1 MERLAIGHCIG
12 VACGQNSIED
22 STPEDGR
29 RGRGFQAMP
38 PRPIIIDCDPGQD
51 DALAILLALGSP
63 AELEVLAI
71 TAVAGNVPLALTH
84 ANARKVVELAG
95 RADIPVHAGCHRPL
109 ARPLVTAEFVHGQT
123 GLDGA
128 ALPAPSLPLAP
139 AHAVDA
145 IVELVRARPPGTVTL
160 CPIGPLTNVA
170 TAMQKAPD
178 LAGRLREI
186 VLMGG
191 AIGEGNVTPAAEF
204 NIYVDPH
211 AAKMVFEAGVPI
223 AMCGL
228 DVTHQ
233 ALVTPERLAAI
244 RALGTPVGAAVSGLL
259 EFYNLYD
266 QTRRGRPGA
275 PLHDPCAIAYLL
287 RPQLFSGR
295 DCHVAIETVGEHTL
309 GRTVVDWSGR
319 TGKPP
324 NAKVIDRI
332 DADGFFALLTERLA
346 RLPLT

>member
-1 MERLAIGHCIG
+1 
-12 VACGQNSIED
+12 
-22 STPEDGR
+22 
-29 RGRGFQAMP
+29 MP

-71 TAVAGNVPLALTH
+71 TAVAGNVPLALTQT
-84 ANARKVVELAG
+84 NARKVVELAG
-95 RADIPVHAGCHRPL
+95 RADIPVHAGCGRPL
-109 ARPLVTAEFVHGQT
+109 ARPLVTAEFVHGKT

-128 ALPAPSLPLAP
+128 ELPAPSLPLAP

-145 IVELVRARPPGTVTL
+145 IVELVRAWPAGTVTL
-160 CPIGPLTNVA
+160 CPVGPLTNVA
-170 TAMQKAPD
+170 TAMLKAPD
-178 LAGRLREI
+178 VVGRLREV

-211 AAKMVFEAGVPI
+211 AAKVVFESGAPI
-223 AMCGL
+223 VMCGL

-244 RALGTPVGAAVSGLL
+244 RAFGTPVGAAVSGLL
-259 EFYNLYD
+259 QFYNIYD
-266 QTRRGRPGA
+266 QTRRGRSGA

-287 RPQLFSGR
+287 RPELFSGR
-295 DCHVAIETVGEHTL
+295 DCHVAIETIGEHTL

-319 TGKPP
+319 SGKPP

-332 DADGFFALLTERLA
+332 NADGFFALLTERLA
-346 RLPLT
+346 RLPLA